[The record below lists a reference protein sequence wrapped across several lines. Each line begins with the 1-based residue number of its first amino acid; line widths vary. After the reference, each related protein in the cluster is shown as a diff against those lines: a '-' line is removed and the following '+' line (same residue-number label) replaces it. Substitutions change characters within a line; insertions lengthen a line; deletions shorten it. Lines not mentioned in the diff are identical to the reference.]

1 MMRRNKKTMGVLAVL
16 MLGLLVTGGVALAA
30 VVSCTGAFGPCLGTA
45 KADIIRGTNGGET
58 IEGRGGADDI
68 FANGGNDAVDGG
80 PGDDEIEGGPGRDGL
95 LGQDGNDTLI
105 GGPGPDTLRGRFG
118 NDAINSDDVG
128 TGGSQPEADVVDCG
142 EDIGGRDVDTALV
155 DRLDTVSA
163 NCERVTVI
171 QR

>member
-1 MMRRNKKTMGVLAVL
+1 MGMLAVL
-16 MLGLLVTGGVALAA
+16 MLGLLLTGGVALAA
-30 VVSCTGAFGPCLGTA
+30 VVNCPGGFNPCFGTA

-68 FANGGNDAVDGG
+68 FANGGNDSVDGG
-80 PGDDEIEGGPGRDGL
+80 PGDDEIHGGPGRDGL
-95 LGQDGNDTLI
+95 LGQDGNDALI
-105 GGPGPDTLRGRFG
+105 GGPGPDTLRGRAG
-118 NDAINSDDVG
+118 SDGINSDDVG
-128 TGGSQPEADVVDCG
+128 TGGSRPEADVVDCG
-142 EDIGGRDVDTALV
+142 EDLSGQDVDTAVV